1 MDMRIERILNRLG
14 IQSYLQLAGA
24 TSSTVIEA
32 AGDVFRFLT
41 NDRWLKEEPDLIRHE
56 AWALQLGLPLAPKL
70 LAFEE
75 ANKEGLPWIRMTK
88 VEGQVDLAP
97 RDKGEWVSELAAV
110 LALIHSQPLPPGAY
124 HYRPYH
130 AERIVPSWVEGEE
143 WEWAV
148 RQSCPPSAKLAFIHR
163 DFHPVNVLFGEGR
176 ATGVVDWINACT
188 GPVEADL
195 AHCRLNLALLESVD
209 IADQFLQC
217 YLEQT
222 GLKYD
227 HRWDLMAVF
236 DFELE
241 QLDVYSGWEAYGRT
255 ELSKANVRK
264 QLGNYVLKVYENN
277 VSGF

>member
-1 MDMRIERILNRLG
+1 MRIEHILNRLG
-14 IQSYLQLAGA
+14 TQSYLQLTGA

-41 NDRWLKEEPDLIRHE
+41 NERWLKEEPDLIRHE
-56 AWALQLGLPLAPKL
+56 AWALQLGFPFAPKL

-75 ANKEGLPWIRMTK
+75 ANTEELPWLRMTK
-88 VEGQVDLAP
+88 MEGRVDLAP
-97 RDKGEWVSELAAV
+97 RDKGEWVSELARV
-110 LALIHSQPLPPGAY
+110 LALIHGQPLSSSAY

-130 AERIVPSWVEGEE
+130 AERIVPSWVRGGA
-143 WEWAV
+143 WEWAA
-148 RQSCPPSAKLAFIHR
+148 RQSCPPSAKLALIHR
-163 DFHPVNVLFGEGR
+163 DFHPVNVLFEEGR
-176 ATGVVDWINACT
+176 VTGVVDWINACT

-209 IADQFLQC
+209 IADQFLRH
-217 YLEQT
+217 YVERT

-241 QLDVYSGWEAYGRT
+241 QLDVYPGWEAHGRT
-255 ELSKANVRK
+255 DLSKANVRK
-264 QLGNYVLKVYENN
+264 QLENYVLKVYENS